1 MAVSQHFMCWRCGP
15 KLDNHY
21 LYYWLQLQKRVFE
34 NIATGTTIPTIG
46 LRFFKHYRI
55 KAPKDVREQQLIGSA
70 LLSLDTSIFTMET
83 NLIKL
88 RQQKQGLMHDLLTG
102 RVRVKADQ
110 VAVGKSAGAQL

>member
-1 MAVSQHFMCWRCGP
+1 
-15 KLDNHY
+15 
-21 LYYWLQLQKRVFE
+21 
-34 NIATGTTIPTIG
+34 
-46 LRFFKHYRI
+46 
-55 KAPKDVREQQLIGSA
+55 
-70 LLSLDTSIFTMET
+70 MET